1 MRILAS
7 LCVAVLLLGLVSLR
21 VDASELQAA
30 LEEEIDPEQ
39 GLSTELVDQIGGY
52 DGAVSGF
59 GARCLSLLGATLGR
73 IRELGLTD
81 GLRTLGLILAAALFC
96 AVLEDSGQGKAAV
109 PLVGALTI
117 TAACVRP
124 LGSMIALGTKTIR
137 EIHTYTGLL
146 MPGMTGLM
154 AASCNRRA
162 KT

>member
-59 GARCLSLLGATLGR
+59 GARCLSLLGATLGSEVR
-73 IRELGLTD
+73 ISGPYAPAIDKIAGQHFRHIRLTMAKDKHLGEHKKLLAET
-81 GLRTLGLILAAALFC
+81 LAAFEKERSWNGHFAID
-96 AVLEDSGQGKAAV
+96 VDPV
-109 PLVGALTI
+109 
-117 TAACVRP
+117 
-124 LGSMIALGTKTIR
+124 
-137 EIHTYTGLL
+137 
-146 MPGMTGLM
+146 
-154 AASCNRRA
+154 
-162 KT
+162 